1 MKVVALA
8 GGVGGAKLADGLAR
22 CLAPQELTLVVNT
35 GDDFLHFGLKICP
48 DLDTVCYTLA
58 GLANPETGWGRAG
71 ETWNTLRALEALGAP
86 TWFQLGDQ
94 DLATHLE
101 RTRRLAEGET
111 LSEVTRF
118 FCQQW
123 GIRHRVLPM
132 SDQPVRTIVETD
144 IGDLPFQEY
153 FVKYRFEPSVRGFRF
168 EGIAQAT
175 AAPGVLEAL
184 ADCDVV
190 IFCPSNPW
198 VSIDPILAVP
208 GVREALL
215 RARVVA
221 VSPIVG
227 GRALKGPAAKMFAEI
242 GIPPSAQA
250 VALHYGSLLKGF
262 VYDRADVA
270 EEPAVRSLGLRTLVT
285 DTVMRS
291 PADRRRLAEEI
302 LDFARRELIP

>member
-22 CLAPQELTLVVNT
+22 CLPAQDLTIVVNT
-35 GDDFLHFGLKICP
+35 ADDFTHFGLRICP
-48 DLDTVCYTLA
+48 DLDTICYTL
-58 GLANPETGWGRAG
+58 GGIANPDTGWGRAG
-71 ETWNTLRALEALGAP
+71 ETWNTLEALKTLEAP

-111 LSEVTRF
+111 LSEITQF
-118 FCQQW
+118 FCQRW
-123 GIRHRVLPM
+123 GIQVRVLPM
-132 SDQPVRTIVETD
+132 SDSPVQTIVETD
-144 IGDLPFQEY
+144 HGDLPFQEY

-168 EGIAQAT
+168 EGATQAA
-175 AAPGVLEAL
+175 AAPGVLEAIESCEV
-184 ADCDVV
+184 A

-198 VSIDPILAVP
+198 VSIDPILAIS
-208 GVREALL
+208 GIRQALL
-215 RARVVA
+215 RARVIA

-227 GRALKGPAAKMFAEI
+227 GKALKGPAAKMFEEM

-262 VYDRADVA
+262 VLDVVDADQEVQIRA
-270 EEPAVRSLGLRTLVT
+270 LGLKTLAT
-285 DTVMRS
+285 DTVMKN
-291 PADRRRLAEEI
+291 PNDRQRLAEKI
-302 LDFARRELIP
+302 LAFARQELKG